1 MPIVT
6 FQDKTPRFGDNVF
19 VAPTATIIGD
29 VVLGDGANIWPGAVL
44 RGDVETIFIGQGTSF
59 QDNSVAHADPGFPVT
74 VGPGCIVGHGVIV
87 HGATIGAR
95 CLIGMGSTLLNG
107 CEIGEESIVGANS
120 LVTQGKKF
128 PPRSLIMGSP
138 AKVVREVTDDDLL
151 PREELTGRYQR
162 RSARYAALGMAADL
176 SAFLRP

>member
-1 MPIVT
+1 M
-6 FQDKTPRFGDNVF
+6 FGAGAF
-19 VAPTATIIGD
+19 VHPDATVIGD
-29 VVLGDGANIWPGAVL
+29 VVLEEGASVWPGAVL
-44 RGDVETIFIGQGTSF
+44 RGDVERIVLGSHTSF
-59 QDNSVAHADPGFPVT
+59 QDNSVAHTDPGYPIA
-74 VGPGCIVGHGVIV
+74 VGPDCVIGHGVIV

-138 AKVVREVTDDDLL
+138 AKVVREVADDDLQ
-151 PREELTGRYQR
+151 PRRDLRDRYVRRALSYVELG
-162 RSARYAALGMAADL
+162 LAADL
-176 SAFLRP
+176 EAFRR

>member
-1 MPIVT
+1 MSISA
-6 FQDKTPRFGDNVF
+6 FGDRLPLFGPDAF
-19 VAPTATIIGD
+19 VHPDATVIGD
-29 VVLGDGANIWPGAVL
+29 VVLEEGANLWPCAVL
-44 RGDVETIFIGQGTSF
+44 RGDVERIVLGAHSSF
-59 QDNSVAHADPGFPVT
+59 QDNSVAHTDPGFPV
-74 VGPGCIVGHGVIV
+74 VIGPDCVVGHAVIV

-138 AKVVREVTDDDLL
+138 AKVVREVTDDDLA
-151 PREELTGRYQR
+151 PRLELRDRYVR
-162 RSARYAALGMAADL
+162 RSLSYTELGLAADL
-176 SAFLRP
+176 SAFRR

>member
-1 MPIVT
+1 MSIHA
-6 FQDKTPRFGDNVF
+6 FGDRVPVF
-19 VAPTATIIGD
+19 APDAYVHPDATIIGD
-29 VVLGDGANIWPGAVL
+29 VVLEDGANVWPGAVL
-44 RGDVETIFIGQGTSF
+44 RGDVERILLGTQTSF

-74 VGPGCIVGHGVIV
+74 IGRECIVGHGVIV

-107 CEIGEESIVGANS
+107 CEIGDESILGANS

-138 AKVVREVTDDDLL
+138 AKVVREVTDEDLKPL
-151 PREELTGRYQR
+151 AELHDGYARLSR
-162 RSARYAALGMAADL
+162 RYAELGLAADL
-176 SAFLRP
+176 SALTR

>member
-1 MPIVT
+1 MSIHAFADRVP
-6 FQDKTPRFGDNVF
+6 VF
-19 VAPTATIIGD
+19 AAGAYVHPDATIIGD
-29 VVLGDGANIWPGAVL
+29 VVLEDGANVWPGAVL
-44 RGDVETIFIGQGTSF
+44 RGDVERILLGSQTSF

-74 VGPGCIVGHGVIV
+74 IGAECIVGHGVIV

-107 CEIGEESIVGANS
+107 CEIGDESIVGANS

-138 AKVVREVTDDDLL
+138 AKAVREVTDEDLK
-151 PREELTGRYQR
+151 PR
-162 RSARYAALGMAADL
+162 A
-176 SAFLRP
+176 